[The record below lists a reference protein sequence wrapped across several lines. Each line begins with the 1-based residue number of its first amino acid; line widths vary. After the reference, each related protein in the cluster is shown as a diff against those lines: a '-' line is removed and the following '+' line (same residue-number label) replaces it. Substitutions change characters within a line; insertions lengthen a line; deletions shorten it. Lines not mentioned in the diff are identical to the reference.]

1 MLAEK
6 DEALKM
12 RTISLNQIL
21 PTANDQNP
29 TQTTR
34 ELAPQLVARRAPA
47 TSHPSQSVS
56 NNQAVSP
63 CGALRSGEGES
74 EKRARVRVS
83 GETHAAK
90 YESYALVFAKSEL
103 GLVSYDDYK
112 FISLPSV
119 SYDPFETALNLR
131 IMSLARESYV
141 LSFET
146 KKLIRAVIAALN
158 LANLAQ
164 RAYFRRRLRFLLA
177 GLNFINENRLPKP
190 LLSRFLV
197 FTALSPHYF
206 TTKEKDEKNFTFRA
220 ELY

>member
-1 MLAEK
+1 
-6 DEALKM
+6 M
-12 RTISLNQIL
+12 RTISLNQISQSV
-21 PTANDQNP
+21 NNQNP

-34 ELAPQLVARRAPA
+34 ELAPQSVARRTPA
-47 TSHPSQSVS
+47 TSRPSQSVS
-56 NNQAVSP
+56 NNRAVSP
-63 CGALRSGEGES
+63 CGALRSGEGKS
-74 EKRARVRVS
+74 EERARVRVS
-83 GETHAAK
+83 GETHATK
-90 YESYALVFAKSEL
+90 YESYALVVSKSEL
-103 GLVSYDDYK
+103 GPIGYDDYK
-112 FISLPSV
+112 FIPLPSV

-131 IMSLARESYV
+131 IVSLARKGCV

-164 RAYFRRRLRFLLA
+164 RAYFCRRLRFLLA
-177 GLNFINENRLPKP
+177 GLNFINENRLPKL